1 MPKAELFAYLA
12 AFVTIML
19 AIALTDMVQSAHR
32 LLRDRSRVRW
42 DFLTPL
48 LALWVFL
55 WVLSEFFS
63 LWLDARFEKLTFY
76 GLLGLITVP
85 TLTSLAAFAVL
96 PDDVPSEGLDL
107 ERFYFENLTY
117 FILLLALINA
127 ADVARILAFAI
138 RFDGF
143 KEVGPWVPYLMWWG
157 VTFACLALMY
167 LVRKRWAQLTSLIG
181 LLAVAHMG
189 FGGASIEALPTT

>member
-19 AIALTDMVQSAHR
+19 AIALTDMVQSAHK
-32 LLRDRSRVRW
+32 LLRDRARVRW
-42 DFLTPL
+42 GVLTPL

-63 LWLDARFEKLTFY
+63 LWLDARFDKLTFY

-85 TLTSLAAFAVL
+85 TLTSLTAFAVL
-96 PDDVPSEGLDL
+96 PDDVPPEGVDLD
-107 ERFYFENLTY
+107 RFYFDNLNY
-117 FILLLALINA
+117 FVVLLALLNV
-127 ADVARILAFAI
+127 ADIGRIIAYAI

-143 KEVGPWVPYLMWWG
+143 REVGPWLPYLAWWG
-157 VTFACLALMY
+157 VTFACLAIMY
-167 LVRKRWAQLTSLIG
+167 FVRKRWAQAASLVG
-181 LLAVAHMG
+181 LLVVAHVG
-189 FGGASIEALPTT
+189 FGGAAIEALPGT

>member
-42 DFLTPL
+42 DLLTPL

-76 GLLGLITVP
+76 GLLGLIAVP
-85 TLTSLAAFAVL
+85 TLTSLTAFAVL

-107 ERFYFENLTY
+107 KRFYYDNLSY
-117 FILLLALINA
+117 FVLLLALINV
-127 ADVARILAFAI
+127 ADVGRILSFAI

-143 KEVGPWVPYLMWWG
+143 KAIGPWVPYLTWWG
-157 VTFACLALMY
+157 LTFACLVLMY
-167 LVRKRWAQLTSLIG
+167 FVRKRWAQFISLIG
-181 LLAVAHMG
+181 LLVVAHLG
-189 FGGASIEALPTT
+189 FGRASIEALPTT